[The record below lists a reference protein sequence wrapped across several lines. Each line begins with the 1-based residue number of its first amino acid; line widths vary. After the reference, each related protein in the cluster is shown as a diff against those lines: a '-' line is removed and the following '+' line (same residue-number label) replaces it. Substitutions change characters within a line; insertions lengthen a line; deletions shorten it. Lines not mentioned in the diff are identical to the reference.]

1 VQPPCKSHTLSGHVA
16 RHRTLNGPARRS
28 IGTRAL
34 SGLLLAA
41 LGAAGFG
48 SKGVFAKFLYAA
60 GWDFESV
67 LAVRS
72 MLALPLVW
80 GWALRRVGPR
90 SLLRAPPGAILGAA
104 AAGVL
109 CYYVGAL
116 LDFYALTLIAA
127 SIERVLLFAYPSM
140 VVVLF
145 SAIHREWPARRVV
158 AALVL
163 TYLGILMVV
172 TGLDLGVLRGNLAGA
187 GLVLG
192 CALTSAIYYVAT
204 DHWTRSI
211 GSIAFTL
218 YALTAAALC
227 LGAHVLV
234 RHGGPTPVWNPHTA
248 WLMAGIVVFA
258 TVLPMLSMAE
268 GVMRVGV
275 QRAAV
280 VSSVGPPTTILLG
293 AWLLGERLS
302 APQWLGVAA
311 IVAGILVLEVLPAR
325 APGPAPD

>member
-1 VQPPCKSHTLSGHVA
+1 
-16 RHRTLNGPARRS
+16 
-28 IGTRAL
+28 
-34 SGLLLAA
+34 
-41 LGAAGFG
+41 
-48 SKGVFAKFLYAA
+48 VFAKFLYAA

-67 LAVRS
+67 LVVRAG
-72 MLALPLVW
+72 LALPLLW
-80 GWALRRVGPR
+80 AWALWRVGARP
-90 SLLRAPPGAILGAA
+90 LLRAPPRAILGAA

-109 CYYVGAL
+109 CYYVGTL

-127 SIERVLLFAYPSM
+127 SIERVLLFSYPSM

-145 SAIHREWPARRVV
+145 SAIYREWPARRVV
-158 AALVL
+158 AALAL

-172 TGLDLGVLRGNLAGA
+172 TGFDLGVLRNNLAGA
-187 GLVLG
+187 GLVLA

-204 DHWTRSI
+204 DHWARSL

-227 LGAHVLV
+227 LIVHVLV
-234 RHGGPTPVWNPHTA
+234 RHSGPTPVWNMHTA

-280 VSSVGPPTTILLG
+280 VSSIGPPTTILLG

-302 APQWLGVAA
+302 APQWLGVTA
-311 IVAGILVLEVLPAR
+311 IVAGILVLEVLPTK